1 MQIGGSGGHDSVVLA
16 KAFPDLEITVQDLP
30 EAGPSFDKTTP
41 ADLRPR
47 VSFMAHDFFNPQ
59 PVQADVYMIKLILH
73 DWPDAESVRILRGLV
88 PALRPGAKVLFIDYV
103 GKQKAAEGSEEL
115 PRSIQQMGTATDL
128 RMMALFNAEERPVEA
143 WREIFRQADERFEIT
158 RVEANPLTFY
168 VVMEAVWR
176 G

>member
-16 KAFPDLEITVQDLP
+16 QNFPDLSITVQDLP
-30 EAGPSFDKTTP
+30 EAGPAFEKNTP
-41 ADLRPR
+41 TDIKPR

-59 PVQADVYMIKLILH
+59 PVQADIYMIKLILH
-73 DWPDAESVRILRGLV
+73 DWPDKESVKILQGLV
-88 PALRPGAKVLFIDYV
+88 PAMRPGSKVLFIDYV
-103 GKQKAAEGSEEL
+103 GKQSNPDGL

-128 RMMALFNAEERPVEA
+128 RMLALFNAEERPVEA
-143 WREIFRQADERFEIT
+143 WKEIFRTADERFEIT

-168 VVMEAVWR
+168 VVIEAVWR